1 MKMSDINEV
10 LSKLSQIDGAIKNSS
25 ALNGGFDA
33 LVEDI
38 KDLRTDLHEVKNS
51 LQEIK
56 DTVNHPD
63 TGVISRIRDLESEQS
78 RRMPL
83 LDKLNTMGIRYDDL
97 LPWRDDTEKRLDHL
111 VIQNTQLENWQKSAT
126 RLIWILGGT
135 VGSLFVKMLWELMFK
150 V

>member
-1 MKMSDINEV
+1 MDEV
-10 LSKLSQIDGAIKNSS
+10 LLKLAQIDGAIQNSS
-25 ALNGGFDA
+25 ILNGGFDA
-33 LVEDI
+33 LAEDI
-38 KDLRTDLHEVKNS
+38 KDVRADLHDVKSS

-83 LDKLNTMGIRYDDL
+83 LDKFNTMGIRYDDL

-111 VIQNTQLENWQKSAT
+111 IVQNTQLENWQRTASK
-126 RLIWILGGT
+126 LIWILGGT
-135 VGSLFVKMLWELMFK
+135 VGSLLVKMLWEVMFK